1 MRSFSAFFPALLI
14 CTAAVAQDPVTA
26 PGAMTATIV
35 EGHATVQTA
44 GASSEQ
50 PLAQGA
56 ALQEGD
62 VVQTGPDGRV
72 EIATANGNTLRLVQ
86 NVRLELRQAPQQGR
100 TFSAHLWLGSLWLR
114 VHKLLQDESFR
125 VETENGVAGVRGT
138 EFMVEAGTQGGEDRV
153 RVYEGAVEVHDRA
166 GQWTHRVEPGSE
178 LSFRR
183 GARPEG
189 PRPFDPASDRTH
201 PLMRWVREHP
211 VRGSEVKEPPA
222 RHEGPAGEKE
232 RDKGEKKEKKRRSP
246 K

>member
-1 MRSFSAFFPALLI
+1 MRSFSAFPALL
-14 CTAAVAQDPVTA
+14 CTAAVAQGPA
-26 PGAMTATIV
+26 IASSAMTATIV
-35 EGHATVQTA
+35 EGHATVQAA

-50 PLAQGA
+50 PLSEGA

-72 EIATANGNTLRLVQ
+72 EISTANGNMLRLVQ
-86 NVRLELRQAPQQGR
+86 NVRLELRQAPQRGR
-100 TFSAHLWLGSLWLR
+100 TFSAHLWFGSLWLR
-114 VHKLLQDESFR
+114 VHKLLQDEWFR

-138 EFMVEAGTQGGEDRV
+138 EFMVEAGVQGNEDRV
-153 RVYEGAVEVHDRA
+153 RVYEGAVEVHDDT

-178 LSFRR
+178 LAFHR

-189 PRPFDPASDRTH
+189 PRPFDPASDRAH

-222 RHEGPAGEKE
+222 RHEEFGGEKD
-232 RDKGEKKEKKRRSP
+232 RDKGEKREKRRRVP

>member
-1 MRSFSAFFPALLI
+1 MRSVSTFFPALFV
-14 CTAAVAQDPVTA
+14 CAAAVAQDPSTA
-26 PGAMTATIV
+26 SSAMTATIV
-35 EGHATVQTA
+35 EGHATVQAA

-50 PLAQGA
+50 PLAEGA

-72 EIATANGNTLRLVQ
+72 EISTANGNTLRLVHDA
-86 NVRLELRQAPQQGR
+86 RLELRQAPQQGR

-114 VHKLLQDESFR
+114 VHKLLKDESFR

-153 RVYEGAVEVHDRA
+153 RVYEGAVEVRDRA
-166 GQWTHRVEPGSE
+166 GEWTHRVEPGSE
-178 LSFRR
+178 LAFRR

-189 PRPFDPASDRTH
+189 PRPFDPASDRAH
-201 PLMRWVREHP
+201 PLIRWVRERP

-222 RHEGPAGEKE
+222 RHEGPAREKE
-232 RDKGEKKEKKRRSP
+232 RDKGEKKEKKRRFP